1 MRARTVCVL
10 WPAGMSCYIYALA
23 RNMQIAVD
31 KLKWEIDVPF
41 WSQQISFLCVGLII
55 VASIRGLLLQ
65 MAKVHRAGLGHLG
78 GLPLRGSTWAVV
90 SNKEGER

>member
-1 MRARTVCVL
+1 
-10 WPAGMSCYIYALA
+10 
-23 RNMQIAVD
+23 MQIAVD

-65 MAKVHRAGLGHLG
+65 MAKVHQAGGARRDSPLVAVLGTL
-78 GLPLRGSTWAVV
+78 LDSPLVAVL
-90 SNKEGER
+90 ETLF